1 MWQKFK
7 NYFTNSPGRI
17 AAAWTLLHILLLCV
31 ALLKFEPGMLVSGTL
46 YVIYLFP
53 SVLIWL
59 ILGWLPGIDLLML
72 SMTVFYYLLFI
83 FICLAAKKTDGKIF
97 IISQTIYSIFIT
109 VILMQ
114 AFASLAHNMIM

>member
-1 MWQKFK
+1 MWQRFK

-31 ALLKFEPGMLVSGTL
+31 ALLKFEPGMLVSSTL

-97 IISQTIYSIFIT
+97 IISQALFSALFMINTVVAITILFT
-109 VILMQ
+109 N
-114 AFASLAHNMIM
+114 F

>member
-97 IISQTIYSIFIT
+97 IISQALFSALFIINAVVAITILFT
-109 VILMQ
+109 N
-114 AFASLAHNMIM
+114 F